1 MPEQPLNEQRVHQI
15 VREEIQAN
23 NSVLIEAMR
32 DIQTEILRGLER
44 FSRGNFTRMHR
55 LESSDVDLNE
65 RINAIE
71 ERVTALETRPPRR

>member
-1 MPEQPLNEQRVHQI
+1 MPEKSGSNGHITRKDLVEV
-15 VREEIQAN
+15 EER
-23 NSVLIEAMR
+23 LLEAMR

-71 ERVTALETRPPRR
+71 ERVTALETKPPRR